1 MKDKFK
7 AIIKKLFAPKMSA
20 EELYLSKSVDHFD
33 LENRQ
38 RELQRRQFDGG
49 NFKTLYNKF
58 YI

>member
-1 MKDKFK
+1 MLKK
-7 AIIKKLFAPKMSA
+7 IIKLIFGPHMSA
-20 EELYLSKSVDHFD
+20 EEKYLSQSADHHD
-33 LENRQ
+33 LERRQ